1 MLFLVLIQA
10 IAVKYV
16 VVLIIQVFD
25 DLAYL
30 YGESDNQ
37 RIGRIRI
44 AFPGGNPEE
53 HGGPKPQ
60 KTIRYGKCIAFW
72 TMIWYDIVV
81 IRNKADLEIR
91 RQHAK

>member
-53 HGGPKPQ
+53 HGGQKPQ
-60 KTIRYGKCIAFW
+60 KTIRYGKCPI
-72 TMIWYDIVV
+72 IHCLLGNDIV
-81 IRNKADLEIR
+81 
-91 RQHAK
+91 